1 MSVDQGVR
9 GHVAPDRGDRSQ
21 PSRLQRNYAVLHLL
35 LEKLRQLVGSDFQ
48 SSGET
53 VLDFGSGS
61 RPYESLLR
69 TKFRRYLAADFPGN
83 DEADVTIC
91 PEGRLSLPDQ
101 EFDCVLSTQ
110 VLEHVEDPRVYLGEA
125 YRVLKPGGT
134 LVLSTHGIW
143 RYHPDPLD
151 HWRWTADGLRLEI
164 CRAGFEMEG
173 LESVLGLAGCA
184 LQLWQDATTGPSP
197 AWSGRCTIWSYKP
210 SSWPSSVCAGVDS
223 LRTRV
228 YMSSWRAGHV
238 PAWRRLR
245 AEPQGP
251 KAVRR
256 QEVKGLDR
264 AHGYRGIL
272 RRVLQAPSH

>member
-184 LQLWQDATTGPSP
+184 LQLWQDATTGALP
-197 AWSGRCTIWSYKP
+197 
-210 SSWPSSVCAGVDS
+210 
-223 LRTRV
+223 RV
-228 YMSSWRAGHV
+228 VRPLYYLVIQALIV
-238 PAWRRLR
+238 ALERLR
-245 AEPQGP
+245 GGRFSPDACLYVVVARRPRTGVASPPGRATGSQGCS
-251 KAVRR
+251 
-256 QEVKGLDR
+256 
-264 AHGYRGIL
+264 
-272 RRVLQAPSH
+272 APGGEGA